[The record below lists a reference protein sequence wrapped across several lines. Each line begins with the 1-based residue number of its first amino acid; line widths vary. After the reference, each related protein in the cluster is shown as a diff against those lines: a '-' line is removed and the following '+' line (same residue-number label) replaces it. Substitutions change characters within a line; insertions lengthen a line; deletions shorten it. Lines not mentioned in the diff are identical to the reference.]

1 MNSVKRL
8 VQFDVDSTFIQQE
21 AIELLAAKAGVLQEV
36 ARITE
41 SAMRGELDFAES
53 LVARVALLKGLPE
66 TVFEE
71 VRKEI
76 TFTPGAVELV
86 HLLHQN
92 GHCVSLVSG
101 GFINIMQPIVDE
113 LKIDFFKANEL
124 EVVDGFLTGKII
136 GSIVDRASKA
146 VALKEFASQS
156 NVELE
161 NTVAIGDGANDLD
174 MMAVAGISIAFNAKP
189 IVSAAADYSI
199 NEPSLVPVAAIIGL

>member
-86 HLLHQN
+86 HLLHQD

-189 IVSAAADYSI
+189 IVSATADYSI